1 MAVDFRKF
9 LSPEALARLDA
20 RRAEIERLYGLGD
33 RWLARELVG
42 LARRVRDIYPDDL
55 GQAQHLRGGTYDTT
69 YVWDLILEI
78 AARLGHQD
86 FVPGERRAEIRA
98 LDGKELREWVGTTMK
113 WLSSRPE
120 EDPHLQRGIHPW
132 DLLTTTFVNGNP
144 VVFALDRVAPPTPAS
159 EDWCAI
165 HMREIARYRGFGE
178 VAAWFPGFN
187 ERRPKAEEPEP
198 AGAPAP

>member
-9 LSPEALARLDA
+9 LSPKALARLDA
-20 RRAEIERLYGLGD
+20 RHAEIERLYGLGD

-69 YVWDLILEI
+69 YVWDLIPEI

-86 FVPGERRAEIRA
+86 FVTGERSAEIRA
-98 LDGKELREWVGTTMK
+98 LDGKDLRDWVGMTMQ
-113 WLSSRPE
+113 WLSHRPE
-120 EDPHLQRGIHPW
+120 KDEHLARGVHPW

-144 VVFALDRVAPPTPAS
+144 VVIALDRVAPPTPES
-159 EDWCAI
+159 DDWCAR
-165 HMREIARYRGFGE
+165 HMREIARYRGFE
-178 VAAWFPGFN
+178 DVSAWFPEFN
-187 ERRPKAEEPEP
+187 SRPAACEAAE
-198 AGAPAP
+198 APAP